1 MAPARSRSRPS
12 SDAAVPLPY
21 DAVYEVLLR
30 VPGRDLCRFRAVCRP
45 WRRLLSDPH
54 FIAAHAARN
63 TEPPLFV
70 AGYDTGLR
78 DDGVICDIVDLSG
91 KVVRRVRAAGDAW
104 VTSVNL
110 DLVCFS
116 KGNSRCI
123 RFFNMTTG
131 DAFALPEGLSKEHV
145 EGRDILD
152 YRFVDSLG
160 HVASTGQYKVLR
172 VLKCPS
178 NDNHQLCEVFTLDG
192 SSHAWWRGKKA
203 PPRPVSTCLYEN
215 VHPVRQAAII
225 TNTVAAVVNTVAAA
239 KEITA
244 NTVAAAKQLL
254 QSSEAN
260 RVVVVDSIVYFIDQA
275 NWFEEIASFD
285 LETEE
290 WRSAL
295 RGPHYQQPRAIEV
308 SMADMNGSLDNTQFS
323 SFAYAKERQRF
334 CMPC

>member
-78 DDGVICDIVDLSG
+78 DDGVVCDIVDLSG

-104 VTSVNL
+104 VMSVNL

-172 VLKCPS
+172 VLKS
-178 NDNHQLCEVFTLDG
+178 
-192 SSHAWWRGKKA
+192 
-203 PPRPVSTCLYEN
+203 
-215 VHPVRQAAII
+215 
-225 TNTVAAVVNTVAAA
+225 
-239 KEITA
+239 
-244 NTVAAAKQLL
+244 
-254 QSSEAN
+254 
-260 RVVVVDSIVYFIDQA
+260 
-275 NWFEEIASFD
+275 SFD